1 MLQLPI
7 DAEKMSNRTQL
18 VGPVIVSPK
27 PAPPI
32 SLSTIRAPAST
43 LDPYTDQ
50 ALLDPWPLYS
60 ELREMGPAVWLE
72 KYRMFALTRY
82 DVVMRVLRD
91 WEAFPSSLGVMMND
105 DMNQVLRGNTL
116 CSDGDAHSRL
126 RRVVIRPLTPAALKS
141 LEEEVER
148 EAEALVDRLC
158 ARGHFCAT
166 AELATYLP
174 VTIVANAVGLPKE
187 GRERMMEWSIGM
199 FNCFGPLNE
208 RARNAMPVLSEMMH
222 YARTHAVPGKLKP
235 GSWAEAIHHAAAA
248 GEVPPEAVPVMMID
262 YMGPSLDTT
271 IFAIS
276 SGVWLFANHPE
287 QWDLVRH
294 DPSLIPGAINEVL
307 RIEAPLQDFSRY
319 VATSYDLDGVTL
331 PADSRAIVFY
341 GAANRDPR
349 QFSDPDRFDVR
360 RDNAGRHMAF
370 GAGPHMCVGMNL
382 AKLEMRALFT
392 ALARRVKRFH
402 IEQEQRMLNNV
413 LRGFGKLIVSVE

>member
-1 MLQLPI
+1 M
-7 DAEKMSNRTQL
+7 DGRTQL
-18 VGPVIVSPK
+18 MEPVIDRPK
-27 PAPPI
+27 PALPMNT
-32 SLSTIRAPAST
+32 STTRALAST

-50 ALLDPWPLYS
+50 ALLNPWPLYR
-60 ELREMGPAVWLE
+60 ELREMGPVVWLD
-72 KYRMFALTRY
+72 KHRMFALTRY
-82 DVVMRVLRD
+82 DVVLKVLRD
-91 WEAFPSSLGVMMND
+91 WEAFPSSFGVMMND

-116 CSDGDAHSRL
+116 CSDGSAHNQL

-141 LEEEVER
+141 LEDEVER

-158 ARGHFCAT
+158 AKGRFCAT

-174 VTIVANAVGLPKE
+174 MTIVSNAVGLPE
-187 GRERMMEWSIGM
+187 QGRERMMEWSIGM

-235 GSWAEAIHHAAAA
+235 GSWAEAIHDAAAA
-248 GEVPPEAVPVMMID
+248 GELPPEVVPVMMID

-276 SGVWLFANHPE
+276 NGVWLFAEHPE
-287 QWDLVRH
+287 QWDLVRN
-294 DPSLIPGAINEVL
+294 DPSLIPAAINEVL
-307 RIEAPLQDFSRY
+307 RMEAPIQGFSRY
-319 VATSYDLDGVTL
+319 VAREYDLDGVPL
-331 PADSRAIVFY
+331 PAGSRAIAFY
-341 GAANRDPR
+341 GAANRDPC
-349 QFSDPDRFDVR
+349 QFPDPDRFDVR

-392 ALARRVKRFH
+392 ALARRVKRFRV
-402 IEQEQRMLNNV
+402 EKEARMLHNI
-413 LRGFGKLIVSVE
+413 LRGFSKLIVTVE